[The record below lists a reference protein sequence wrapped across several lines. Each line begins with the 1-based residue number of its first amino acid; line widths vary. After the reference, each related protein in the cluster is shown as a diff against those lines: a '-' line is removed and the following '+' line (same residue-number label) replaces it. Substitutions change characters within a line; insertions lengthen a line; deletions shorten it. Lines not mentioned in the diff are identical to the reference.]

1 MADMMGDPEMA
12 AEHGDMA
19 GMDHGAM
26 PGMDHGAMPGM
37 DHGAMPGMDH
47 GCDAK
52 RVRHATRSTHRAVG

>member
-12 AEHGDMA
+12 AKHGDMA

-37 DHGAMPGMDH
+37 
-47 GCDAK
+47 
-52 RVRHATRSTHRAVG
+52 